1 MLDEQQKKMQQRHL
15 NMMRQKIQRDQ
26 KLEYENFRNSKLV
39 SFSKEFKLSDER
51 ILHRKKLQEYVTK
64 YVFLQNLQPL
74 PSVSE
79 KPDSRSLSI
88 LKENYTA
95 RDLIKKFLFFR
106 NFFSKFLRV
115 RFFLLVLSAFF
126 FFSFEYYLRY
136 YSYISFNDIN
146 VTYEDIIGK
155 IPPFF

>member
-15 NMMRQKIQRDQ
+15 KLMRQKIQRDQ

-39 SFSKEFKLSDER
+39 SFSKEPKLTNER
-51 ILHRKKLQEYVTK
+51 ILHRKRLQEYVTK

-74 PSVSE
+74 PSSSE
-79 KPDSRSLSI
+79 KPDSKALSV
-88 LKENYTA
+88 LRENYTA
-95 RDLIKKFLFFR
+95 KDLIKRFLFFR
-106 NFFSKFLRV
+106 NFFSKFLRIRSV
-115 RFFLLVLSAFF
+115 FLVLSAFF

-136 YSYISFNDIN
+136 YSSVSLNDIN
-146 VTYEDIIGK
+146 ITYEFIIGK